1 MPHNKS
7 TKADDQQNESRF
19 KENVRTPGLEKMARR
34 PASLNRINK
43 NLP

>member
-7 TKADDQQNESRF
+7 TKADDQRREARF
-19 KENVRTPGLEKMARR
+19 GARPLTPKLEKMARL
-34 PASLNRINK
+34 PASLNNINK

>member
-7 TKADDQQNESRF
+7 TKADDQRNESRF
-19 KENVRTPGLEKMARR
+19 TAKAQGLSLNKMARY
-34 PASLNRINK
+34 PASMNRINK

>member
-7 TKADDQQNESRF
+7 TKADDQRNEARFRSRAL
-19 KENVRTPGLEKMARR
+19 TPSLHKMAHR
-34 PASLNRINK
+34 PASLNNINK